1 MDEIKEDVLDQASKT
16 LSDAGTN
23 AKDGVT
29 ESINK
34 KTTDIFSS
42 LVGKVSDSISSS
54 ANYLAQVEKMANEKR
69 AKELG
74 VTSRE
79 LVGLSTEQIAAK
91 YGMTVEQY
99 QERLKREAEQYET
112 TNVANSTTVVKERAE
127 RELEARQNQA
137 TSLGLTMDEFN
148 ELTLQEQ
155 ADKLNITL
163 DQLLEER
170 ALNF

>member
-1 MDEIKEDVLDQASKT
+1 
-16 LSDAGTN
+16 
-23 AKDGVT
+23 
-29 ESINK
+29 
-34 KTTDIFSS
+34 
-42 LVGKVSDSISSS
+42 
-54 ANYLAQVEKMANEKR
+54 MANEKR